1 MTTSLIVALLVLLPW
16 FWYHNLRIRENA
28 IRHAQQ
34 TCRRE
39 GYQLLDETVS
49 LQAMRPCRNR
59 HGRMALQRTY
69 RFEYSE
75 CNTDR
80 KQGFIIML
88 GAEMVTLGLAEAE
101 ATRLN

>member
-49 LQAMRPCRNR
+49 LQAMRP
-59 HGRMALQRTY
+59 Y